1 MIPLRMVIILTAMS
15 LSLGLL
21 VAEAQ
26 VTAITA
32 GRLVDPETGT
42 AREDQTIVIEDGKI
56 FAVGDDP
63 TIPDGAERIDLS
75 SLTVL
80 PGLIDSHTH
89 LAGSYDFPASNLKEY
104 NVDISTAQRAIQ
116 GLLNAQ
122 SMLATGFTTVRDLG
136 NGGHFADTA
145 LARWV
150 NAPRTPPKGQVH
162 EGAAYHPGR
171 VGPVLGPTMYVSGKI
186 ISVFGGQFR
195 VSPDYQDVGLRD
207 YFYADSR
214 DEMLKAIR
222 QNLHYGAT
230 WIKIVVDDYRYLFSA
245 DDIRFMVEEAE
256 RAGVKVAAHAVTD
269 EGARL
274 AIEGGVASIEHGYL
288 MTDETLEL
296 AKERGIVLV
305 GCDLADEM
313 AQAYRGEI
321 YRLALDRLKRAHR
334 IGIEMAFGSDILMNR
349 EGLTRGQLSLA
360 SIDTWAEA
368 GIPPADTLR
377 AMITNGARLLGV
389 ADERGAIRP
398 GMAADIIGTLENP
411 LDGIEALKG
420 VTFVMKDGVVFRRD

>member
-104 NVDISTAQRAIQ
+104 NVDISTAQRAIH

-150 NAPRTPPKGQVH
+150 NAPRMPPKGQVH